1 MPPPTAP
8 GGRFVTPPTTSTS
21 DSPVRPATNEV
32 DVDGPLSQPT
42 EPTRE
47 ADDLPASDGDP
58 ISEPN
63 NPTPHR
69 RRIPALVAGVVLIIG
84 GVVAI
89 RAYTERVQA
98 QRNAEAKLATA
109 RDTMAEM
116 QRQTAELQAADAELR
131 QTTEDARTTS
141 KLAEADSAEA
151 RAALGALEEQR
162 QALQQ
167 QMVAADSG
175 RGLQALYNGRMKTC
189 IDGLNRAVNQISVGD
204 ASGGASTLGTV
215 QDDCAAAEAA
225 GPSAMPYDFPDPF
238 VLIDGATSYAY
249 ATNAGGGN
257 VQLAT
262 SIDQKTW
269 RFVGNALPKLPNWV
283 EPSATWA
290 PAVVKLNGNYVLYY
304 SARKKGQNMQCV
316 SVAVAKTPKGPFV
329 DSSTGPLVCQEDQ
342 GGSID
347 PSPFVDLDG
356 TPYLL
361 YKSEGTPVGR
371 SGALWSQ
378 QLNPQGTGFAGFPT
392 LLLTGDPG
400 GWDHGVIEGPSMYRD
415 QEGRLWMF
423 YSGAGWSSDQYAVGI
438 AGCPNGP
445 AQPCARANAKPILKT
460 NDRVVGPG
468 GLEAF
473 READGTPKVVFHAYQ
488 PGKVGYPNNRVLVI
502 GTLKLDHDSVSLD
515 Y

>member
-1 MPPPTAP
+1 M
-8 GGRFVTPPTTSTS
+8 
-21 DSPVRPATNEV
+21 
-32 DVDGPLSQPT
+32 
-42 EPTRE
+42 
-47 ADDLPASDGDP
+47 
-58 ISEPN
+58 
-63 NPTPHR
+63 
-69 RRIPALVAGVVLIIG
+69 
-84 GVVAI
+84 
-89 RAYTERVQA
+89 
-98 QRNAEAKLATA
+98 
-109 RDTMAEM
+109 
-116 QRQTAELQAADAELR
+116 
-131 QTTEDARTTS
+131 
-141 KLAEADSAEA
+141 
-151 RAALGALEEQR
+151 
-162 QALQQ
+162 
-167 QMVAADSG
+167 
-175 RGLQALYNGRMKTC
+175 
-189 IDGLNRAVNQISVGD
+189 
-204 ASGGASTLGTV
+204 
-215 QDDCAAAEAA
+215 
-225 GPSAMPYDFPDPF
+225 
-238 VLIDGATSYAY
+238 
-249 ATNAGGGN
+249 
-257 VQLAT
+257 
-262 SIDQKTW
+262 
-269 RFVGNALPKLPNWV
+269 
-283 EPSATWA
+283 
-290 PAVVKLNGNYVLYY
+290 
-304 SARKKGQNMQCV
+304 
-316 SVAVAKTPKGPFV
+316 AVAKTPKGPFV